1 MRLVFVGSMIATSYW
16 GECTMQADFVKQI
29 FGKSN
34 DELGE
39 AERRI
44 LRDAKDKKIV
54 STNAD
59 DDFQAEATFG
69 QRLADDIAR
78 VGGSWTFIIAF
89 LLFLIFW
96 ALANTLI
103 LTREAFDPYPFIF
116 LNLIL
121 SMLAAIQ
128 APIIMMSQNRQSE
141 RDRFFAAKDYGVN
154 LKAEIEVMAL
164 HHKIDMAVLKELQ
177 ELRAAVAGLAEEVKA
192 KRE

>member
-1 MRLVFVGSMIATSYW
+1 MRLVFVGSMIATSCW
-16 GECTMQADFVKQI
+16 GECTMQAEFVKQI
-29 FGKSN
+29 FGKSR

-78 VGGSWTFIIAF
+78 IGGSWTFIIAF

-177 ELRAAVAGLAEEVKA
+177 ELRAAVSGLAEEVKA